1 MSSKA
6 IRDQQALK
14 APLGQSDYK
23 VPRVMLVTLGLMDA
37 KAVEASQ
44 EKLEKMEK
52 DEKAEKERKK
62 PAEGGSIVPPDS
74 SLLNVWQPL
83 SLW

>member
-44 EKLEKMEK
+44 EKLEKMERMENQAPR
-52 DEKAEKERKK
+52 DLMVLM
-62 PAEGGSIVPPDS
+62 GGMD
-74 SLLNVWQPL
+74 
-83 SLW
+83 